1 MCSYNI
7 TFWEDIGGC
16 EMDSYQPFVVGGYGA
31 PAYAA
36 GDIDSPFYGAA
47 QAEADRLNA
56 DYYYR
61 QAEEHREQED

>member
-1 MCSYNI
+1 
-7 TFWEDIGGC
+7 
-16 EMDSYQPFVVGGYGA
+16 MDSYQPFVAGGYCG
-31 PAYAA
+31 PAAA
-36 GDIDSPFYGAA
+36 VGDIDNPYYGAA

>member
-1 MCSYNI
+1 
-7 TFWEDIGGC
+7 
-16 EMDSYQPFVVGGYGA
+16 MDSYQPFVVGGYGG

-61 QAEEHREQED
+61 QTEEQCEQED